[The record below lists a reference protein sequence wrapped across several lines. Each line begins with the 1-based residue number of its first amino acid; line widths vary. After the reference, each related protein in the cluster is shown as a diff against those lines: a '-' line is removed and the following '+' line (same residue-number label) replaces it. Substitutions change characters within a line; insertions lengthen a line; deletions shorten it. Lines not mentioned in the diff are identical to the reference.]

1 MNNLIKAINRSI
13 NAKNKVHNF
22 VFVDSQQTYRVVKML
37 AKYWKTNVREAYKMY
52 ADYLFN

>member
-37 AKYWKTNVREAYKMY
+37 SKYWKTNVREAYKMY
-52 ADYLFN
+52 AEYLFN

>member
-13 NAKNKVHNF
+13 NEKNKVHNF

-37 AKYWKTNVREAYKMY
+37 SKYWKTDVRNAYKMY
-52 ADYLFN
+52 AEFLYS